1 MTSTEPDT
9 EPDIEPDI
17 EPDTV
22 PDRVGTDP
30 WQDADLVSQLR
41 AGSSVALE
49 ILFERYVDRI
59 HAYCFRRTASWAL
72 AEDVTSTV
80 FLEVWRHRDRAVVH
94 EGSALPWLFGF
105 AANVCRNATR
115 SQRRRLA
122 ATARLAPPADEP
134 DHADTV
140 AARLADERRM
150 APVLRTLRA
159 LPRRDQDVLTLV
171 DWSGL
176 SYAEAAAALDV
187 PVGTIRSR
195 LARARTRLT
204 QALA

>member
-1 MTSTEPDT
+1 MTT
-9 EPDIEPDI
+9 

-22 PDRVGTDP
+22 PDLVESGRWPDP
-30 WQDADLVSQLR
+30 DLVEQLR

-49 ILFERYVDRI
+49 VLFERYVERI

-72 AEDVTSTV
+72 AEDATSTV
-80 FLEVWRHRDRAVVH
+80 FLEVWRHRDRALVH
-94 EGSALPWLFGF
+94 EGSVLPWLFGF
-105 AANVCRNATR
+105 ATNVCRNATR
-115 SQRRRLA
+115 SQRRLAA

-134 DHADTV
+134 DHADLV
-140 AARLADERRM
+140 AARLDDVRRM
-150 APVLRTLRA
+150 APLLRALRT

-187 PVGTIRSR
+187 PVGTVRSR
-195 LARARTRLT
+195 LARARARLT
-204 QALA
+204 DTLATALEDR

>member
-9 EPDIEPDI
+9 GPGMVEI
-17 EPDTV
+17 
-22 PDRVGTDP
+22 DR
-30 WQDADLVSQLR
+30 QRDADLVSQLR

-49 ILFERYVDRI
+49 IIFERYVDRI
-59 HAYCFRRTASWAL
+59 HAYCFRRTASWVL

-80 FLEVWRHRDRAVVH
+80 FLEVWRRRHRAFVH

-134 DHADTV
+134 DHADAV
-140 AARLADERRM
+140 AARLDDERWM
-150 APVLRTLRA
+150 APVLRALGT

-176 SYAEAAAALDV
+176 TYAEAAAALDV

-195 LARARTRLT
+195 LPVRAP
-204 QALA
+204 A